1 MVSSQSRFR
10 ENKMSNTLNPLLMQA
25 EFAYVAWER
34 VWNEEM
40 SLAKKAK
47 LIRGMMKPLTDSR
60 IIENTITSFSHLT
73 FSELPFNFQFEILN
87 YYLKRTNQSVIELKL
102 KKFR

>member
-1 MVSSQSRFR
+1 
-10 ENKMSNTLNPLLMQA
+10 
-25 EFAYVAWER
+25 
-34 VWNEEM
+34 M
-40 SLAKKAK
+40 SLAKKEK